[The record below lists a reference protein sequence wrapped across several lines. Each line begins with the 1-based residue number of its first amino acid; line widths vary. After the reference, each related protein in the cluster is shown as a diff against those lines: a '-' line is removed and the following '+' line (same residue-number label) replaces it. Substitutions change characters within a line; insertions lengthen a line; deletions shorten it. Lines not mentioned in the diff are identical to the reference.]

1 MKINDVKIILEEGVE
16 VPVYSTEQSVGFD
29 LRVNKILKVFKGD
42 NEVEGDK
49 LEKVRE
55 GFLKRGYIKIRAFE
69 RVLFG
74 TGIKVE
80 LSEGIEMQVRPRSG
94 MTLKQGITVLNSP
107 GTIDPDYRGEIGII
121 AYNST
126 PFLSTINLNDRVAQG
141 VLKEY
146 VKANFVEDAVLTESE
161 RGEGGFG
168 STGKQ

>member
-1 MKINDVKIILEEGVE
+1 MKINDVRIILENGVD

-29 LRVNKILKVFKGD
+29 LRANKILKVFKGD

-49 LEKVRE
+49 LEKVKE
-55 GFLKRGYIKIRAFE
+55 GFLKRGYIKLRAFE

-80 LSEGIEMQVRPRSG
+80 LPEGIEMQIRPRSG
-94 MTLKQGITVLNSP
+94 MALKQGITVLNSP

-146 VKANFVEDAVLTESE
+146 VKANFIQDAVLTESD

-168 STGKQ
+168 STGKE